1 MICVLA
7 VLSTCREICEE
18 EISSSGCIIPLRK
31 SSNRL
36 TDMTSFR
43 LEWSLRVFEKER
55 ERALTDKAEKSRR
68 GNPSERIEMEAG
80 KYEAEA
86 FPRALTA
93 VNELVA

>member
-7 VLSTCREICEE
+7 VLS
-18 EISSSGCIIPLRK
+18 
-31 SSNRL
+31 
-36 TDMTSFR
+36 
-43 LEWSLRVFEKER
+43 
-55 ERALTDKAEKSRR
+55 TDKAEKSRR